1 MRSTGDSAKPPLFQ
15 RFSKHDGV
23 IDCSGAIMLAKALK
37 EWGFSRVTCTPHI
50 NAKFPNSPDRIKP
63 AFDSLT
69 AALEAEG
76 VDLELKM
83 SAEYRLVPQTWP
95 EVLKNNWLMP
105 IEDKYILMELPISK
119 PEKMGTIRP
128 IEEFKKILS
137 MGLIPILPH
146 PERYF
151 YLSKKELMSFVEA
164 GVLIQCNYG
173 SLAGL
178 YGQEVQDR
186 VQNIIS
192 EGIVSFYGTDL
203 HNETYVKVLSK
214 WFNQGNEIKDFS
226 LSLHD

>member
-1 MRSTGDSAKPPLFQ
+1 MKVDLHSHILHGLD
-15 RFSKHDGV
+15 DGATT
-23 IDCSGAIMLAKALK
+23 IDDAIMLAKALK

-151 YLSKKELMSFVEA
+151 YLSQKELMSFVEA
-164 GVLIQCNYG
+164 GALIQCNYG

-226 LSLHD
+226 LSLHDL